1 MAILNVNYMSRAL
14 MRTVDVKVILPVD
27 KMDFKK
33 NYEDRNHFK
42 TLYLLHG
49 IFGDC
54 NDWINFTRISIWAM
68 ERNLAVV
75 MPSGENHFYTDTEA
89 PGMQFGTFV
98 GKELVEMTRKMFPLS
113 SKREDTFIGG
123 LSMGGFGALQ
133 AGIRYCDTFGYI
145 TAFSSAM
152 VSSHIGM
159 VEYGAEDILSN
170 REFFERCFGDLSK
183 LKTEK
188 EPIQELA
195 EKQLA
200 AGKELPK
207 IYMAC
212 GEQDFLLE
220 ANNRFVDFLR
230 GHGVDVTYHT
240 SPGDH
245 NWAFWDTYME
255 KALLWLPLGEATQS
269 VSSGNVKEKE
279 R

>member
-1 MAILNVNYMSRAL
+1 MAILNVNYMSKAL

-27 KMDFKK
+27 KMDFNRK
-33 NYEDRNHFK
+33 YEGRSPFK

-54 NDWINFTRISIWAM
+54 NDWLNFTRISIWAM
-68 ERNLAVV
+68 ERSLAVV

-98 GKELVEMTRKMFPLS
+98 GQELVEMTRKMFPLS
-113 SKREDTFIGG
+113 QRREDTFIGG

-152 VSSHIGM
+152 VRSHIETA
-159 VEYGAEDILSN
+159 EYGAEDILSN
-170 REFFERCFGDLSK
+170 REFFERCFGDLEK
-183 LKTEK
+183 LRADED
-188 EPIQELA
+188 PIRKLIRE
-195 EKQLA
+195 QLDT
-200 AGKELPK
+200 GKKLPK

-220 ANNRFVDFLR
+220 ANNECVDFLR
-230 GHGVDVTYHT
+230 THGADVTYLT
-240 SPGDH
+240 SPGEH
-245 NWAFWDTYME
+245 NWVFWDTYIE
-255 KALLWLPLGEATQS
+255 KALQWLPLDEVTQS

-279 R
+279 Q